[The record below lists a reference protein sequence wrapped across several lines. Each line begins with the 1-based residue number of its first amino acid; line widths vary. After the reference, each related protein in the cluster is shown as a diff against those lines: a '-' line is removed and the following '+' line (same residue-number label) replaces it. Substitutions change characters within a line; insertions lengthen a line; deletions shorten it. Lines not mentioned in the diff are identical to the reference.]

1 MGTTGQGAGEVRDLP
16 PDHFGVARPRRRLAS
31 LVKGKTAMDRQHS
44 IVTDKP
50 TDTTSCTNSICCIGL
65 PTRLMRADSFAS
77 ENLTASVNDGSARR
91 RGAAATGTGLATRG
105 DDLVPRAARAGGGA
119 RGDDLSVW
127 RRLRHRAPQV
137 RARWR
142 APPRTGVCGG
152 SRRREAWFEERG
164 QRHVADVN
172 VGERRAARD
181 GARPP
186 AGAGTGAPKA

>member
-1 MGTTGQGAGEVRDLP
+1 
-16 PDHFGVARPRRRLAS
+16 
-31 LVKGKTAMDRQHS
+31 
-44 IVTDKP
+44 
-50 TDTTSCTNSICCIGL
+50 
-65 PTRLMRADSFAS
+65 MRADSFAS
-77 ENLTASVNDGSARR
+77 ENLTASVNVGSARR

-152 SRRREAWFEERG
+152 SRRREAWFEEGGNVMSRTSTSANGVLRATEPGRLQEQAPALRRRG
-164 QRHVADVN
+164 
-172 VGERRAARD
+172 G
-181 GARPP
+181 GARSSTGEWESRRRVGVACYCSGPSGGDP
-186 AGAGTGAPKA
+186 ISRMPRARRSALQDVAPGGALVRTRAMRGASR